1 MYKCEDCGNTAR
13 FIVDFMER
21 RFGTVEAE
29 WHPDDEWEVDD
40 LGEGIEEE
48 GEVSLGPAPRACAV
62 CQSPR
67 IEKIPKEVGD
77 DAEEP
82 L

>member
-1 MYKCEDCGNTAR
+1 MYRCEGCGNTAR
-13 FIVDFMER
+13 FVVDFMER

-67 IEKIPKEVGD
+67 LEKIAGQRGRRIPQPG
-77 DAEEP
+77 
-82 L
+82 